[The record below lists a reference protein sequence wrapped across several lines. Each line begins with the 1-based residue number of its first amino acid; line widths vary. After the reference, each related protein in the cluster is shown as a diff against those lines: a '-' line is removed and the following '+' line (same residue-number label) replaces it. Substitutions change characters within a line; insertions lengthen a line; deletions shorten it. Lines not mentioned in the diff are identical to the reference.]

1 MNLSTIRRMFCL
13 LPVFVGIG
21 LTSMETR
28 AALSLDMSEAMPF
41 VRVTGLSITRADVY
55 QISAPAGGLLGFGVM
70 RYWLSYNG
78 TLNGVPATTPRMSYV
93 AQNFERKECPAALT
107 NRTPHTLTSAE
118 EEIMVAWA
126 NEIAASGT
134 IVLQNNGSVS
144 AEFVPTS
151 VVRRVITPWIQCHW
165 ELSNLASSGVQMRL
179 NDGLEL
185 ITPVPPPFE
194 TVSVCTFANPSISL
208 DFTSNTTS
216 VSGVTQT
223 TSVPVTCSTGTPTSY
238 KIRLAGSN
246 VQNGNLLFPNGVAVG
261 LSFDGMALS
270 VNNTGVNLP
279 NLASGSHTLTG
290 VLTGTAP
297 EPGVSTTTGILI
309 LETL

>member
-1 MNLSTIRRMFCL
+1 MNLSTIRRMFWL
-13 LPVFVGIG
+13 LPVFVGMG
-21 LTSMETR
+21 LTSMGAT
-28 AALSLDMSEAMPF
+28 AALSLDMSAAMPS

-55 QISAPAGGLLGFGVM
+55 QIRAPAGLLGFGTM

-78 TLNGVPATTPRMSYV
+78 TVNGVPTTTGNMPYV
-93 AQNFERKECPAALT
+93 TQNFERKQCPATLT

-118 EEIMVAWA
+118 EEIMIAWA

-134 IVLQNNGSVS
+134 IVMQNSGNTVPAG
-144 AEFVPTS
+144 FIPTS
-151 VVRRVITPWIQCHW
+151 VVRRATTPWIQCYW
-165 ELSNLASSGVQMRL
+165 VVSNVNSSGIQMQL
-179 NDGLEL
+179 YNELEL
-185 ITPVPPPFE
+185 IPEVPPPFE

-216 VSGVTQT
+216 VSGVIQT

-246 VQNGNLLFPNGVAVG
+246 VQNGNLLFPNGVTVG